1 MIPVIPTLNA
11 FSVNVFC
18 KTWNKLQV
26 EIFFLDLVCM
36 TQICFES
43 LPLLFYL
50 INTVF
55 NYFTVDYLIS
65 EVKYFPLHHSNG
77 LSCGMISLGYYLRVA
92 MVSIKEY
99 LSMWN

>member
-1 MIPVIPTLNA
+1 MYFVKHEINY
-11 FSVNVFC
+11 
-18 KTWNKLQV
+18 KLRF
-26 EIFFLDLVCM
+26 FFLDLVCM

-65 EVKYFPLHHSNG
+65 EVKCFPLHHSNG
-77 LSCGMISLGYYLRVA
+77 LSCGMISLGYYLRVV

-99 LSMWN
+99 LSI